1 MPGGTRF
8 EEPAPKPNPLAKFA
22 PVISAALVL
31 AVGAAI
37 VTSCTSSCAP
47 KEPSAPIEAEAVDKL
62 KFGELLSV
70 SETDGIVAIKARIE
84 ASYSNKA
91 TVDQNYFN
99 VCEFIRSTN
108 MEGVESVS
116 YWAVAKMTS
125 WNEEKVIAFDVP
137 RVTIDAILSGSL
149 ADNQLGDHVDNLF
162 IHPSLQE

>member
-8 EEPAPKPNPLAKFA
+8 EEPAPKSNPLAKFA

-37 VTSCTSSCAP
+37 VTSCTSSTP
-47 KEPSAPIEAEAVDKL
+47 KEPAAPIEVEAVDKL
-62 KFGELLSV
+62 KFGELLSI

-84 ASYSNKA
+84 PSYSNKA

-125 WNEEKVIAFDVP
+125 GNEEKVIAFDVP
-137 RVTIDAILSGSL
+137 RATIDAILSGSL
-149 ADNQLGDHVDNLF
+149 ADNQLGDHVGNLF